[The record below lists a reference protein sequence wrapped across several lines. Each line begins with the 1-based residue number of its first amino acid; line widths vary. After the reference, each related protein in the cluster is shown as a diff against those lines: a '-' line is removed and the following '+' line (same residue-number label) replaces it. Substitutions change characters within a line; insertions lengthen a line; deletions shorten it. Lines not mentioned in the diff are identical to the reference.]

1 MKINGPN
8 HSNFN
13 PYKKH
18 VNQQADV
25 QRQKQSKQD
34 KVEIS
39 HQGKALHES
48 EQKSSARQKYVD
60 EIKAAVKD
68 GKYQVDPN
76 ATAKKMV
83 NFWSNKG

>member
-18 VNQQADV
+18 ITQQSDV
-25 QRQKQSKQD
+25 QRQMQSQRD

-39 HQGKALHES
+39 HQGKALQGS
-48 EQKSSARQKYVD
+48 EQKNEARQKHVD
-60 EIKAAVKD
+60 EIKVAVES
-68 GKYQVDPN
+68 GKYQVDSN
-76 ATAKKMV
+76 ATAKKMID
-83 NFWSNKG
+83 FFSKKG